1 MVINNV
7 KTTWINQMTTN
18 FQIGIFISVA
28 KIQGTSAEK
37 KIIAETL
44 VIATTNFTS
53 KAALATSN
61 EGKNISII
69 EMAEAFA
76 KRA

>member
-7 KTTWINQMTTN
+7 KTTRINQMTTN
-18 FQIGIFISVA
+18 FQIGILISVA